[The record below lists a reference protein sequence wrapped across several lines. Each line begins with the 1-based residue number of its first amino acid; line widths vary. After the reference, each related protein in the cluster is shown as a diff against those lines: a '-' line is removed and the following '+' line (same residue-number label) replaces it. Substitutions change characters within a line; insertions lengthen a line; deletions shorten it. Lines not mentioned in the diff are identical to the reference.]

1 MTGIVSGGEFILR
14 GLLSFEGPI
23 IQFFHKTGEIIIAT
37 MLFLLFCIPVIT
49 AGASVTSLYYTV
61 IKSVRRER
69 GYVTSEFMRSLKRT
83 LGKGTIL
90 TVGMLV
96 WFGLLVFGRMQAG
109 NRHMVLAYNTLI
121 IVSMVVA
128 VYIFPVLSRFDM
140 KLTGIIKLSFVMSIR
155 YFYYTI
161 LIMVGTA
168 VLAWLQFY
176 YLPMPCIFVLPGAW
190 CYVVT
195 FMMERA
201 LLAYMPAKE
210 EAEKSSQSGEIDAWY
225 YE

>member
-1 MTGIVSGGEFILR
+1 MRGILT
-14 GLLSFEGPI
+14 FEGPV
-23 IQFFHKTGEIIIAT
+23 IQFFHKTGEVIIAT

-49 AGASVTSLYYTV
+49 AGSSITSLYYAV

-96 WFGLLVFGRMQAG
+96 WFGLLVLGRTQAG
-109 NRHMVLAYNTLI
+109 EHMVLAYNVLI
-121 IVSMVVA
+121 VLSIVVS
-128 VYIFPVLSRFDM
+128 VYIFPVLSRFEM
-140 KLTGIIKLSFVMSIR
+140 KLTGIVKLSFVMSIR

-161 LIMVGTA
+161 PMIAGTA
-168 VLAWLQFY
+168 VLAWLQYY

-210 EAEKSSQSGEIDAWY
+210 EAEKKDQGGETDAWY
-225 YE
+225 YD